1 MESSVLEHD
10 WRHALDVADEAV
22 ELAGRAHALPPPECR
37 LRRRSIAEERA
48 WLNLARLP
56 ELDPESVEARSAI
69 SAEPDVVL
77 EAPTHTRAVS
87 HIEPETCS
95 LRLAAEGVVESCPRD
110 RCGFW
115 EPGNGPLPGGC
126 VLSHLGV
133 DFARPDLAAYLLEV
147 RTQLEQAGNLAAAER
162 AHREFSRRIGREL

>member
-1 MESSVLEHD
+1 MASSVLEQD

-56 ELDPESVEARSAI
+56 AFDPESVEARTAI
-69 SAEPDVVL
+69 SAEPDGVPG
-77 EAPTHTRAVS
+77 APAHTRLVS
-87 HIEPETCS
+87 QIQPETCS
-95 LRLAAEGVVESCPRD
+95 LRLAADGVVESCPRD

-115 EPGNGPLPGGC
+115 EPGGGPLPGDC
-126 VLSHLGV
+126 VLSRLGV
-133 DFARPDLAAYLLEV
+133 DLTRPDLAAYLLEV
-147 RTQLEQAGNLAAAER
+147 RTTLEEARNLAEAER
-162 AHREFSRRIGREL
+162 GHREFSRRLGREL